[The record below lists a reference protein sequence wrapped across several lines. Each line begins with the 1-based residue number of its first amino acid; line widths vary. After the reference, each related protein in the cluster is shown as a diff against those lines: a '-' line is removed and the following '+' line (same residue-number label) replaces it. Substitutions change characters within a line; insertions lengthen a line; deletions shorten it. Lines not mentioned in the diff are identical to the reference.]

1 MVGTFGFLL
10 KLLRILEV
18 KVLYGPLGREPLVR
32 GKVAPV
38 RVVAERGPRQN
49 PEPTYRNR
57 IRGRSGRMTWLRTGK
72 SDIPTKF

>member
-1 MVGTFGFLL
+1 M
-10 KLLRILEV
+10 

-57 IRGRSGRMTWLRTGK
+57 I
-72 SDIPTKF
+72 